1 MPLPSHLLEKH
12 VPQGL
17 NLLHCL
23 GDYKASDLHSLLS
36 LPSSLFCSF
45 SSFSRHSWT
54 PPPRALMHQFE
65 GLLLLNQIPFSDGGA
80 VDLLHNLLDPH

>member
-23 GDYKASDLHSLLS
+23 GDYKASDLHSLLAFHQASFVLFLLFQGIHGRHHLGLSCISWRVFYS
-36 LPSSLFCSF
+36 LIKS
-45 SSFSRHSWT
+45 HSVMVV
-54 PPPRALMHQFE
+54 L
-65 GLLLLNQIPFSDGGA
+65 
-80 VDLLHNLLDPH
+80 